1 MPAGVFKETY
11 EGDMAFIRYPIHKA
25 ALVLAVIAGLS
36 APLLLDTYYLNL
48 AITALIFWVAVIG
61 LNITVGLAG
70 QISLAQ
76 AALMGV
82 GAYTVAFAA
91 LKLGVNVVL
100 ALPLAG
106 ITAMII
112 GLVLSLPSFKL
123 KEYYLAMASLAAQ
136 LLLEYAFSRIDPDQ
150 YTPIP
155 PEAKRLAS
163 IDLNEPEALYYFTFI
178 VAALMALAAGNI
190 ARSSYGRAMK
200 AVRDNDVAA
209 SIVGVNVPLTKAIAF
224 GIGGF
229 YAGIAGGLYAIYS
242 VGIGWEAF
250 TLVNSIELLGMV
262 LIGGPGRVVWGS
274 LLGVLV
280 LRTGW
285 TLLESN
291 LVPILAAM
299 GFSAFASAIKYI
311 VLGTLITVVIILE
324 PEGLI
329 AVLRRV
335 KEYFRL
341 WPYSY

>member
-11 EGDMAFIRYPIHKA
+11 EADMAFIRYPIHKA
-25 ALVLAVIAGLS
+25 ALIAAIIALLAAPAVL
-36 APLLLDTYYLNL
+36 DRYYLSL
-48 AITALIFWVAVIG
+48 ATTALIFWVAVMG

-70 QISLAQ
+70 QISLAH

-82 GAYTVAFAA
+82 GAYTVAHAA
-91 LKLGVNVVL
+91 LKLGLNAVL
-100 ALPLAG
+100 AVPLAG
-106 ITAMII
+106 ITAMAISV
-112 GLVLSLPSFKL
+112 LLSLPSFKL

-150 YTPIP
+150 YTPVP
-155 PEAKRLAS
+155 PEAKVLAGV
-163 IDLNEPEALYYFTFI
+163 DLNDPVNLYYFTAL
-178 VAALMALAAGNI
+178 VAVLMAVIAANI
-190 ARSSYGRAMK
+190 ARSTYGRAMK

-209 SIVGVNVPLTKAIAF
+209 SIVGVDVPLTKALAF
-224 GIGGF
+224 AIGGF
-229 YAGIAGGLYAIYS
+229 YAGVAGGLYAIYS

-250 TLVNSIELLGMV
+250 TLIVSIELLGMV
-262 LIGGPGRVVWGS
+262 LVGGPGRVVWGS
-274 LLGVLV
+274 LLGVLT

-285 TLLESN
+285 TLLESQ
-291 LVPILAAM
+291 LTPLLSALGMTAYA
-299 GFSAFASAIKYI
+299 SAFKYI
-311 VLGTLITVVIILE
+311 VLGAVITATIILE